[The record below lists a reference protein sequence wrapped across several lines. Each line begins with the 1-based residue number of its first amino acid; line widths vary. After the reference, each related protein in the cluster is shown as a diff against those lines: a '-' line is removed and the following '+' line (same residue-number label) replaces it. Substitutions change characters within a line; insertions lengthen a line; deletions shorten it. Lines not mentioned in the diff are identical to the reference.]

1 MTIDAEAERQRL
13 IQANIIHDFDATLSA
28 RNLRGS
34 YGAVQRRR
42 YRDLLRLVDGRRLLD
57 AGCGLG
63 LLTKVCLDAGYD
75 VTAIDLDDR
84 SLELA
89 ARLHSVQASRT
100 SVYATGLAANSIDT
114 ALLFDVIEHLDF
126 APLLAELTR
135 LGCRRVLVFDSNL
148 RNPAL
153 RAYRRRAGHE
163 EHQEYRPEDVIAGFG
178 AGGFTL
184 SSASYHDTLALA
196 LTGGLQREALPLL
209 GRFPDFVYQCDRMV
223 TWAARLMRIAP
234 LTAFRYLLVF
244 DRPATS
250 RATGEP
256 TADRDIAPSRS
267 AR

>member
-1 MTIDAEAERQRL
+1 MTTDADAERQRL
-13 IQANIIHDFDATLSA
+13 LQANIIHDFDATLAA
-28 RNLRGS
+28 RNLRGA

-42 YRDLLRLVDGRRLLD
+42 YQDLLRFVEGRRLLD

-63 LLTKVCLDAGYD
+63 LLAKVCLDAGYV

-89 ARLHSVQASRT
+89 ARLHSVRASRT
-100 SVYATGLAANSIDT
+100 SVYATGLPAGSIDT

-126 APLLAELTR
+126 PPLLAELTR

-153 RAYRRRAGHE
+153 RAYRHRAGHE
-163 EHQEYRPEDVIAGFG
+163 EHQEYRPEDVIAGFAG
-178 AGGFTL
+178 GGFTV
-184 SSASYHDTLALA
+184 SSFSYQDTIALP
-196 LTGGLQREALPLL
+196 LTGGLQRKALPVL
-209 GRFPDFVYQCDRMV
+209 GRFPELVYHADRAV
-223 TWAARLMRIAP
+223 TWAARLARLAH

-244 DRPATS
+244 DGPATS
-250 RATGEP
+250 TATGGP
-256 TADRDIAPSRS
+256 TADRDTAPSRS